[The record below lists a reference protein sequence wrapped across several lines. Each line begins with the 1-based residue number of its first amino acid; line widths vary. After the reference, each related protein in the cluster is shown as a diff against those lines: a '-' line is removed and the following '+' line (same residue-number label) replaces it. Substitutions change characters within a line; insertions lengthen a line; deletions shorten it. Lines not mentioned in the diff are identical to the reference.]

1 MTQTEHSSTFDVLGR
16 NCGRRS
22 LVGAR
27 ASSLSV
33 PLRWHRM
40 AGHPGAARGYAYAL
54 LAVPTAVVA
63 LVGYLGYVFY
73 PRFDLPPGTGATL
86 LVLAAGAGIASFF
99 SPCSFPLLVSMLAR
113 PLAAEKAAEQRRPF
127 RKAATFAAELSLG
140 ALVFLVVVGLAI
152 AAGASTY
159 FDDVT
164 FTSTAGITI
173 RIAVG
178 VLLIALGLI
187 QLSVLPISFRRFE
200 PAILGYLRRQAQVRR
215 RRPVAGFTLFGFGYL
230 LAGFG

>member
-1 MTQTEHSSTFDVLGR
+1 MAPRGIRRRYGYVL
-16 NCGRRS
+16 
-22 LVGAR
+22 LT
-27 ASSLSV
+27 
-33 PLRWHRM
+33 
-40 AGHPGAARGYAYAL
+40 AA
-54 LAVPTAVVA
+54 TAVVA
-63 LVGYLGYVFY
+63 VLGYLGYVFY
-73 PRFDLPPGTGATL
+73 PRFDLPAGTGATL

-99 SPCSFPLLVSMLAR
+99 SPCSFPLLLSMLAR
-113 PLAAEKAAEQRRPF
+113 PIGAEAKAQGRPF
-127 RKAATFAAELSLG
+127 RKAALFATGLSIG
-140 ALVFLVVVGLAI
+140 ASAFLVLAGLAI

-187 QLSVLPISFRRFE
+187 QLEVLPISFRRFE
-200 PAILGYLRRQAQVRR
+200 PAMHGYLRRQAQMRR
-215 RRPVAGFTLFGFGYL
+215 RRPVVGFTLFGFGYL